1 LVHTFF
7 RRVVNTSSSEILN
20 VRPVTPACPR
30 ARLFGTTRVCV
41 LARPDA
47 LPFHERREKNAF
59 FTLLFLSCLAL
70 FQSPYLYHSLLLSLQ
85 YVSICP
91 PSPVYTLALFSPFE
105 PDRLAASAAEEM
117 MNRFGAPPLIHIGIV
132 GIRHAHTDSILYISH
147 IILYIYILDID
158 NRYIT

>member
-1 LVHTFF
+1 MYIKFFFPKHIIFIHTHIYIILVHTFF

-47 LPFHERREKNAF
+47 LPFHEHREKNAF

-70 FQSPYLYHSLLLSLQ
+70 FQSPYLYHSLLLSLR
-85 YVSICP
+85 YVSICL
-91 PSPVYTLALFSPFE
+91 PSLALFSPFE
-105 PDRLAASAAEEM
+105 PDRLAAAAAEEM

-132 GIRHAHTDSILYISH
+132 GIRLHTQTLFY
-147 IILYIYILDID
+147 
-158 NRYIT
+158 T